1 MIFVNHIANLMG
13 NTIVI
18 WAVNINKEGI
28 MEIKFIIKIDINRGI
43 KKLFFKFLLV
53 KILNSS
59 ER

>member
-1 MIFVNHIANLMG
+1 MG
-13 NTIVI
+13 NTIDI